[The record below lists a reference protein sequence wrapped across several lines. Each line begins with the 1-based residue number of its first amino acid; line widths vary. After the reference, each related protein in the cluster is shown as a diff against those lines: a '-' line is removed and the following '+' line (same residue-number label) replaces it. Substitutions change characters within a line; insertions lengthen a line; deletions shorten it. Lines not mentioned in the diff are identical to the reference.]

1 MHLKST
7 WGRHCSRFFA
17 LSCTSSSCWA
27 AFALRW
33 QHTFLCMLCDLHSC
47 MALAHLR
54 SPVVVPSYVWI
65 HRILPWVY
73 SRLSSP
79 YLCTRDHA
87 LVLSFGYLKPLDGST
102 QHLALPCAL
111 PPSAKCTG
119 RPGVCLFCL
128 DGWFPEVSSLGE
140 LSSQPCPC

>member
-17 LSCTSSSCWA
+17 LSCTSSSRWA

-33 QHTFLCMLCDLHSC
+33 QHTFLCMLRDLHSC
-47 MALAHLR
+47 MALARLR

-65 HRILPWVY
+65 HQILPWVY

-79 YLCTRDHA
+79 CLCTRDCA
-87 LVLSFGYLKPLDGST
+87 LVLFLGYLKPLMGALSIWLCPVLCHHQQSVQGDPGFVCFAWMAGS
-102 QHLALPCAL
+102 Q
-111 PPSAKCTG
+111 
-119 RPGVCLFCL
+119 RF
-128 DGWFPEVSSLGE
+128 SSLGE
-140 LSSQPCPC
+140 LNSQPYPC